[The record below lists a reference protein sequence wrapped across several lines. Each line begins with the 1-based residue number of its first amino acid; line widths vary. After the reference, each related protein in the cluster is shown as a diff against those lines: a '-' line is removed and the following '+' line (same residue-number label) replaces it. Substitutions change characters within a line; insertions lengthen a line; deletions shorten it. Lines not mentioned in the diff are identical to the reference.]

1 MRIFFHRRF
10 KKQYRKKPQKIKRRF
25 QERIVVFGRDPFD
38 PSLRN
43 HALGGIFDGY
53 RSIDVT
59 GDIRAM
65 YKALDEETIEFALIG
80 THHELYGT

>member
-1 MRIFFHRRF
+1 MPE
-10 KKQYRKKPQKIKRRF
+10 KAKRRF
-25 QERIVVFGRDPFD
+25 QERIVVFGHDPFH

-43 HALGGIFDGY
+43 HALGGAFTGY

-59 GDIRAM
+59 GDIRAI
-65 YKALDEETIEFALIG
+65 YTALDEDMVEFAYIG